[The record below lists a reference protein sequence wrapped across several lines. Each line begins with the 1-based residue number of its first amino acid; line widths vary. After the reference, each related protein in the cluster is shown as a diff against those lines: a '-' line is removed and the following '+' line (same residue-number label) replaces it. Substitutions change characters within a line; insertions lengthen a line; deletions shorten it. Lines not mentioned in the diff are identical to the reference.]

1 MFAAVRAVQR
11 GDAGVVAHTPEGGFR
26 RDHQHAPRAA
36 LANRARALHHS
47 RRRRGRGGFGFGFGF
62 CRGRRRRARFRR
74 GELTRVRA
82 EPTHGAGAVDG
93 EDTAAIDGAGGD
105 ERGEAVG
112 EACGS
117 SNYGAVQGRQGIGI
131 GPGHERGVARA
142 GRGERGEVSPANGVV
157 RRGGRE
163 GVAATDRPASRAGLR
178 GIRGGRGGGRGLG
191 MCAVRGGGW
200 WGAWRR
206 RRRVRRAG
214 RRGRGAAGG
223 RLARRGSVARG
234 GQVSGSISGAH
245 LRVAVVDDDAVA
257 LHRHHRRARGGAEAR
272 AEDAAPVPSQHRRG
286 AGVGERGHDSR
297 RDATKRP
304 S

>member
-1 MFAAVRAVQR
+1 MTTSTPPAPPSRTAHAHSTTVA
-11 GDAGVVAHTPEGGFR
+11 GDAADLV
-26 RDHQHAPRAA
+26 
-36 LANRARALHHS
+36 
-47 RRRRGRGGFGFGFGF
+47 GFGFGFR
-62 CRGRRRRARFRR
+62 RGRRRRARFRR

-178 GIRGGRGGGRGLG
+178 GMRGGRGGGRGLG

-200 WGAWRR
+200 WGGLA
-206 RRRVRRAG
+206 AAAASSP
-214 RRGRGAAGG
+214 RGAS
-223 RLARRGSVARG
+223 RARRGGRAARASWVG
-234 GQVSGSISGAH
+234 
-245 LRVAVVDDDAVA
+245 
-257 LHRHHRRARGGAEAR
+257 RARRTSLGIDLGGAPACR
-272 AEDAAPVPSQHRRG
+272 
-286 AGVGERGHDSR
+286 SR
-297 RDATKRP
+297 RR
-304 S
+304 